1 MPPAKRSKPKVKEV
15 AIKVTHGM
23 CYCSACQNKGNELS
37 QNIFICSEGIN
48 APCGNH
54 SILNCIKYKII

>member
-15 AIKVTHGM
+15 IVKVTQGM
-23 CYCSACQNKGNELS
+23 CYCSKCQNKGKEICS
-37 QNIFICSEGIN
+37 NIFLCSQGIN
-48 APCGNH
+48 APYGNH